1 MLMKVD
7 RDELLR
13 ALGLV
18 SGVPLAKS
26 DIPILTNLVLTA
38 GMADASVRGTDTEM
52 DVSAPFAA
60 EVSQPGQVC
69 VGAKL
74 MHGIV
79 KRLPEKQPV
88 SLTVRDGKL
97 KIVCGRS
104 RFELSVIHAEDYP
117 SFAAQGSVSGKIWR
131 FEVEADLFRR
141 MLSSVRHTMSKEET
155 RYYLCGVYLHIKDD
169 APDHLKAVSTNG
181 HQLALQSML
190 APVGAHGMPGI
201 IIPSATIGEMMKLLP
216 DKGQLVTISVSERFI
231 WMDFP
236 DGLAMG
242 SKLIEGTYP
251 DYARVIPQGNKHHVL
266 CEADALAAAIDRVA
280 TVGNEHKEVSLC
292 IDSRGGMAVIC
303 ENREIGVGRD
313 KLDKVEV
320 SGPKRVLSFNFRYL
334 TSMLANYAGATVK
347 LRYQDVDSPVLITIA
362 GSDAGLQVLMP
373 LRTASNEALKELEE
387 AA

>member
-1 MLMKVD
+1 MLLKAD

-18 SGVPLAKS
+18 SGVPMTKS

-38 GMADASVRGTDTEM
+38 GRANASLRGTDTEM
-52 DVSAPFAA
+52 DISAPFAA
-60 EVSQPGQVC
+60 EVSQAGQVC

-74 MHGIV
+74 LFSIV

-88 SLTVRDGKL
+88 SLTLKDGKL

-104 RFELSVIHAEDYP
+104 RFELSVLPAEDYP
-117 SFAAQGSVSGKIWR
+117 SFASQGSVSSRIWR

-141 MLSSVRHTMSKEET
+141 IIGGVRHTMSKEQT
-155 RYYLCGVYLHIKDD
+155 RYYLCGVLLHLSEEEPIR
-169 APDHLKAVSTNG
+169 LKAVSTNG

-201 IIPSATIGEMMKLLP
+201 IIPSSTIGEMIKLLP
-216 DKGQLVTISVSERFI
+216 DKGQLVEISVSERFV
-231 WMDFP
+231 WMEFP

-242 SKLIEGTYP
+242 SKLIEGAYP
-251 DYARVIPQGNKHHVL
+251 EYMRVVPQGNKHHAR
-266 CEADALAAAIDRVA
+266 CEADVLAAAIDRVA
-280 TVGNEHKEVSLC
+280 TVGSETKEVALC
-292 IDSRGGMAVIC
+292 IDPRGGMSVVC

-313 KLDKVEV
+313 RLDKVEV
-320 SGPKRVLSFNFRYL
+320 SGPKRVLSFNHRYL
-334 TSMLANYAGATVK
+334 TGMLANYAGATVE
-347 LRYQDVDSPVLITIA
+347 LRYDAVDAPVLITMV
-362 GSDAGLQVLMP
+362 GSDTGFQVLMP
-373 LRTASNEALKELEE
+373 MRTASNYALQELEE